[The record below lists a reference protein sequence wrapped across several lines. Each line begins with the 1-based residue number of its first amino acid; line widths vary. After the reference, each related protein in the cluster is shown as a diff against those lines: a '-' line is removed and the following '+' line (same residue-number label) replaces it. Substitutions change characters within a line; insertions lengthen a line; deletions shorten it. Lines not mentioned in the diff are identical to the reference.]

1 MLLYFHI
8 SVRPSV
14 NGVAPNNSPIKASSK
29 IHMNHQRTHQ
39 HPKYSDTNH
48 AGHIFGPDQ
57 TRHTTPFWLIKR
69 IIKKTSAKSAS
80 YTLSYFSL
88 ITKLINI
95 QMMIPTKERWKVD
108 AFVKISAF
116 FSRRW
121 FSSLID
127 QSQSQTDETSIF
139 NSPRPAWQV
148 LTNCLHKYSDQISPH
163 WTFFVI
169 KRNKSNKSIE
179 LN

>member
-29 IHMNHQRTHQ
+29 IHMNNQRTHQ

-57 TRHTTPFWLIKR
+57 TRHITPFCLIKR

-80 YTLSYFSL
+80 ITLSYFSL

-116 FSRRW
+116 
-121 FSSLID
+121 SSTAL
-127 QSQSQTDETSIF
+127 
-139 NSPRPAWQV
+139 V
-148 LTNCLHKYSDQISPH
+148 LVFDWSKS
-163 WTFFVI
+163 
-169 KRNKSNKSIE
+169 KSNGRN
-179 LN
+179 LNFQFAPSCLAGPDKLFT